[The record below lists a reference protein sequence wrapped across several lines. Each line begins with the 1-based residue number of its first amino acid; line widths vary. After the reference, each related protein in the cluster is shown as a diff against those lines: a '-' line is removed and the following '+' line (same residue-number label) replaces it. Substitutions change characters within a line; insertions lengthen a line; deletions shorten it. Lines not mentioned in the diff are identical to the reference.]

1 MAAGRWDEATA
12 TFEELVRRGDD
23 PDAWEGLAVAAR
35 WRGDLARAV
44 VAREHA
50 YRLFRS
56 AGDDESAARVAA
68 LLALDVAESSGAS
81 AVAAGWL
88 ARARDLLR
96 DRPES
101 TWHAVVEGVEGAVAG
116 VYERDFG
123 RARRLLESAVA
134 ASGAGGDLDSELL
147 DNPRTDHASLL
158 TWRGQYV
165 EAEQELRLVLE
176 QARGWSRPVALARL
190 YLAELDRRRGRL
202 DAAYT
207 LWLAAGELF
216 RNAGTPREVAACERE
231 AGWCQHLLG
240 HSEGATRVR
249 SARAELAALG
259 AEGEAARADRL
270 LVEIAA
276 RLVLSVRTVEQH
288 LANLYQRRNRSGCR
302 HAGVWALHLLAS
314 DASEGTGP
322 PLIEEDP

>member
-1 MAAGRWDEATA
+1 MATGRWDEATA

-240 HSEGATRVR
+240 HSEGATKVR
-249 SARAELAALG
+249 SAVLSSPHSGPRVRQPEPTGCSPRSPPGWCCRSAPSSSTWRTSTSGGTDLG
-259 AEGEAARADRL
+259 AGTQVSGPCTSWRQTRPRAP
-270 LVEIAA
+270 
-276 RLVLSVRTVEQH
+276 
-288 LANLYQRRNRSGCR
+288 
-302 HAGVWALHLLAS
+302 AL
-314 DASEGTGP
+314 P
-322 PLIEEDP
+322 